1 VLCPGPDWKGF
12 MGMGNILRHGYHKV
26 DDKIVWD
33 TVKIDLPA
41 LREAVSSAISVEQR
55 EN

>member
-1 VLCPGPDWKGF
+1 

-26 DDKIVWD
+26 DDRIVWD

-41 LREAVSSAISVEQR
+41 LRESVSRTIAEEQTR
-55 EN
+55 DKDFI